1 MAAEMYLVSVILVD
15 DQQDAERNY
24 LDELAAALQI
34 DPQLQVHLEQ
44 QAKGQG

>member
-1 MAAEMYLVSVILVD
+1 MYLVSVILVD

-34 DPQLQVHLEQ
+34 APQLQVHLEA
-44 QAKGQG
+44 QATGQA